1 MKYRNQLSGE
11 NKTDGL
17 LYSIW
22 KEFSKL
28 SDVLT
33 FLITYVNPVSNG
45 NITSGNQNINM
56 TFVNHFFIGTT
67 ATWVLPPI
75 ANVDQFT
82 TIYIKNRGTG
92 TLTVNTTASANE
104 MFTTSAVNTLSV
116 TSGNSIMLVN
126 DGTYYNIL

>member
-28 SDVLT
+28 SDIITL
-33 FLITYVNPVSNG
+33 LITYVNPVSNG

-56 TFVNHFFIGTT
+56 LFVNHIFIGTT

-92 TLTVNTTASANE
+92 TLTVNATAAANE
-104 MFTTSAVNTLSV
+104 IFTTSAVNTLSI
-116 TSGNSIMLVN
+116 TSGSSAMLVN

>member
-28 SDVLT
+28 SDIIT
-33 FLITYVNPVSNG
+33 FLSTYVSSISNG
-45 NITSGNQNINM
+45 GVINVNQTIN
-56 TFVNHFFIGTT
+56 TNLVNHIFNGTT
-67 ATWVLPPI
+67 ATWVLPAVASI
-75 ANVDQFT
+75 DQWT
-82 TIYIKNRGTG
+82 TIYIKNRGSG
-92 TLTVNTTASANE
+92 TLTVNATAAANE
-104 MFTTSAVNTLSV
+104 IFTTSAVNTLSI
-116 TSGNSIMLVN
+116 TSGSSAMLVN

>member
-28 SDVLT
+28 SDIIT
-33 FLITYVNPVSNG
+33 FLSTYVSTISSGLIENG
-45 NITSGNQNINM
+45 NQTIN
-56 TFVNHFFIGTT
+56 TNFVNHIFSGTT
-67 ATWVLPPI
+67 AIWVLPAVTSI
-75 ANVDQFT
+75 DQWT

-92 TLTVNTTASANE
+92 TLTVNATAAANE
-104 MFTTSAVNTLSV
+104 IFTTSAVNTLSIA
-116 TSGNSIMLVN
+116 SGSSAMLVN

>member
-33 FLITYVNPVSNG
+33 FLSTYVSS
-45 NITSGNQNINM
+45 ISSGGVVNINQ
-56 TFVNHFFIGTT
+56 TINTALVNHIFNGTT
-67 ATWVLPPI
+67 ATWVLPSVASI
-75 ANVDQFT
+75 DQWT

-116 TSGNSIMLVN
+116 TSGSSTMLVN

>member
-11 NKTDGL
+11 TKTDGL

-56 TFVNHFFIGTT
+56 AFVNHFFIGTT

-82 TIYIKNRGTG
+82 SIHIKNRGSG
-92 TLTVNTTASANE
+92 ILTVNTTAAANDI
-104 MFTTSAVNTLSV
+104 FSTSAVNTLALNVGDSV
-116 TSGNSIMLVN
+116 MLVS
-126 DGTYYNIL
+126 DGLYYNVQ